1 MTKIVQFS
9 PSYVTQRYALSKS
22 VALCDRGRES
32 EGEREGGSERE
43 LDYNENS
50 VLLCKMYAGKVRCL
64 TVTNNLNIRIFYGKY
79 GAILKPKKL
88 RTMHKNEPT

>member
-9 PSYVTQRYALSKS
+9 PSSVTQRYVLSKS
-22 VALCDRGRES
+22 VALCDRGRERGS
-32 EGEREGGSERE
+32 EGVRESWT
-43 LDYNENS
+43 DNENS
-50 VLLCKMYAGKVRCL
+50 LLLWKMYAGKVRCF

-88 RTMHKNEPT
+88 TTMHKNEPT

>member
-9 PSYVTQRYALSKS
+9 PSSVMQRYALSKS
-22 VALCDRGRES
+22 RVALCDRGRER
-32 EGEREGGSERE
+32 GREGVSERE
-43 LDYNENS
+43 LDYTENS
-50 VLLCKMYAGKVRCL
+50 LLLWKMYAGKVRCL

-88 RTMHKNEPT
+88 TTMHKNEPT

>member
-9 PSYVTQRYALSKS
+9 PSSVTQRYALSKG
-22 VALCDRGRES
+22 VALCDR
-32 EGEREGGSERE
+32 ERERGTERERRSERE

-50 VLLCKMYAGKVRCL
+50 LLLWKMYAGKVRCL